1 MKLIMI
7 HGRDQQGKD
16 PKELRKTWIDTLKKG
31 LHKSGLSLP
40 DELEIIFP
48 FYGDL
53 LDSLVNPE
61 QIGKTIEGIIAKGV
75 LPAPQLSFFQDLLL
89 EIAHNGKVSESQ
101 ISASFTGPVT
111 EKGPLNW
118 EWVHTI
124 IRAIDERT
132 PWGDATLKR
141 FTYDAF
147 IYLTMPNIRQR
158 INDFVVSAIDD
169 QPCVVVG
176 HSLGSVVGYDVLS
189 THKTAQVKKYIT
201 IGSPLGLRAMR
212 SKLKT
217 PIGMPACVADGWYNA
232 YDDQDVVALNPLDSN
247 YFDITPEIENNDRVN
262 NGTDNHHGITGYLND
277 KAVAEQIYLALG
289 L

>member
-16 PKELRKTWIDTLKKG
+16 PYELRKVWIDTFKKG
-31 LHKSGLSLP
+31 LDKSDLSLP
-40 DELEIIFP
+40 DNFDIIFP

-61 QIGKTIEGIIAKGV
+61 QIGQTIEGIIAKGA
-75 LPAPQLSFFQDLLL
+75 LPAQQLSFFQDLLM
-89 EIAHNGKVSESQ
+89 EIAANGAISEQQIVANFSQ
-101 ISASFTGPVT
+101 PAV
-111 EKGPLNW
+111 ERGPLNW
-118 EWVHTI
+118 EWVHAI
-124 IRAIDERT
+124 IRTIDEKT

-158 INDFVVSAIDD
+158 INDFILSAIDD
-169 QPCVVVG
+169 QPCVVVA

-189 THKTAQVKKYIT
+189 THAAARVKKYIT
-201 IGSPLGLRAMR
+201 IGSPLGLKSMK

-217 PIGMPACVADGWYNA
+217 PIAMPTCVSGGWYNA
-232 YDDQDVVALNPLDSN
+232 YDEQDVVALNPLDKN
-247 YFDITPEIENNDRVN
+247 YFAITPEIENNSGVKN
-262 NGTDNHHGITGYLND
+262 STDNHHGITGYLND
-277 KAVAEQIYLALG
+277 KKIARQIYDALQ